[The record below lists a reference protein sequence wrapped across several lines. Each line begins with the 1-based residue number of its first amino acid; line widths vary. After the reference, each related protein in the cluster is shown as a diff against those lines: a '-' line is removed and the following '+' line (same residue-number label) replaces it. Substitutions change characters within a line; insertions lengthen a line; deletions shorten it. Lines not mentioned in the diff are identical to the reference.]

1 MFRAEVDRLHR
12 QIQGLERE
20 RDEKTAEIRTL
31 EGQKRVLEET
41 NQELRARLNGVGKQ
55 HERVRLCLV

>member
-12 QIQGLERE
+12 RIQDLERE
-20 RDEKTAEIRTL
+20 RDVKTAEIRTL
-31 EGQKRVLEET
+31 EGHKRVLEET
-41 NQELRARLNGVGKQ
+41 NQELRARLNGVGKH